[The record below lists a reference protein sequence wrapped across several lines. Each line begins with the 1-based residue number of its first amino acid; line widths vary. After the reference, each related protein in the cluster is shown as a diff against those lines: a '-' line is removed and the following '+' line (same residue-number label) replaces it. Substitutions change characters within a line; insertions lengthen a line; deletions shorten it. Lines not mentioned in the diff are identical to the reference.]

1 MKWEFLWL
9 EASGLWNKNL
19 PFSFGQSFQQSQRY
33 NFKDGVFKYWQF
45 VKVTTNSENSRAS
58 KYSLNIFPTIW
69 LVNNLYFPT
78 ILCKYL
84 DKFYFKLGLIPINVW
99 WLNFLRVHTY
109 TLWISIKTNSMN
121 LFYDS
126 KNISY
131 QCFFIFSRFIK
142 FGGKIFFVELLL

>member
-1 MKWEFLWL
+1 MNWMVKYFVVFETPHTRVDNLFVQNKNSRFLFCCCFNCVLQIRLQLPASIGLEMKWEFLWL

-84 DKFYFKLGLIPINVW
+84 DKFYSKLGLI
-99 WLNFLRVHTY
+99 L
-109 TLWISIKTNSMN
+109 
-121 LFYDS
+121 
-126 KNISY
+126 
-131 QCFFIFSRFIK
+131 
-142 FGGKIFFVELLL
+142 